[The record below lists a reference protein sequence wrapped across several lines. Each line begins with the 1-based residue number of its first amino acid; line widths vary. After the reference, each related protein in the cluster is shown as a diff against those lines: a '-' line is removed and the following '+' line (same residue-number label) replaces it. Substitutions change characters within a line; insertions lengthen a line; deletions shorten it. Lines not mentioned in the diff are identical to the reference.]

1 MTLEPSEA
9 ANWYKRVKNSRQL
22 LGPLFHFRK
31 IHNQWTA
38 VNLSPAVLVAEQ
50 PAGIRLP
57 ANAGRHWLKTRL
69 LAERVDPELIDWQM
83 GHWMTGQAP
92 MGYYSIFNHVENRER
107 LAPTLDR
114 LLQEVGWLAL
124 NSLIS

>member
-1 MTLEPSEA
+1 
-9 ANWYKRVKNSRQL
+9 
-22 LGPLFHFRK
+22 
-31 IHNQWTA
+31 
-38 VNLSPAVLVAEQ
+38 
-50 PAGIRLP
+50 
-57 ANAGRHWLKTRL
+57 
-69 LAERVDPELIDWQM
+69 
-83 GHWMTGQAP
+83 